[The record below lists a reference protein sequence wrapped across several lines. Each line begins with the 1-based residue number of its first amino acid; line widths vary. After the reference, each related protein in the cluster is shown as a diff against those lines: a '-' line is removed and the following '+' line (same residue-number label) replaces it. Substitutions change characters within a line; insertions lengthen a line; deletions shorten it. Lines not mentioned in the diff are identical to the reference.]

1 MIFNR
6 LFCNRGILFQN
17 FRQHG
22 WIGILYLIT
31 LLFSLPLHIGTEY
44 RDLPQ
49 QITSLFQANGEVQI
63 LFAITFPV
71 AAGIFL
77 FRYVQ
82 SGAPSDLFHSLP
94 LRRKHLLTVNL
105 LTGFMMI
112 LLPIWITT
120 AITGW
125 VWAAL
130 DQPAFIFEASS
141 IWMWGLSMS
150 IYSLFMFMLTVVVG
164 MCIGQSVLQGL
175 TVYALLLLPVVV
187 WFIFSLHLQH
197 YLLGYPYDDIGR
209 NAQNISLLLR
219 MGSISGA
226 PVIGWELI
234 IYTIL
239 TLMFILLSY
248 VFYAKRQVE
257 SATQAVTFTVVK
269 PIFRFGLMF
278 TLVLISGAYFTI
290 IAPRGSSGWGIFGY
304 ILGGVVGYIVAEMII
319 RKTWLIWS
327 GKLLPKMALY
337 GIVAGLILY
346 VPVASWNGYAA
357 RVPELKKVNS
367 IKLGGERYTYTNGVS
382 SKMDDDP
389 FYSSDPEYMKA
400 VIALHQK
407 IVDSDLSLLND
418 PINPGMRNDEYVFI
432 NYKLDNGKVMK
443 RKYYI
448 PEADFRE
455 DLIAL
460 KQSRDYKKFTY
471 DTYKL
476 EEDALSIG
484 IRSSISSYRKVYI
497 SNPEQVRE
505 FKELLS
511 QDIMDQTYEE
521 QRSPW
526 QSFANAEIN
535 QDSSFENPSQP
546 KEMSYF
552 EIKPSYD
559 RVLGWLKENKYY
571 EQLDFPTEEVA
582 SAQFVKQEINSPG
595 NPQFV
600 YPQSEYVD
608 GNVNGNKQVATK
620 NKKIISDLLKRQRSA
635 YQTEK
640 DTLYQI
646 KLNVTRGE
654 NIYMMLKEEDLTEEM
669 KAILAGQ

>member
-31 LLFSLPLHIGTEY
+31 LLFSLPLYIATEY
-44 RDLPQ
+44 REVPQ

-63 LFAITFPV
+63 LFAITLPV

-125 VWAAL
+125 VWGVL
-130 DQPAFIFEASS
+130 DQPAFIFGGSS

-187 WFIFSLHLQH
+187 WFILSLHLQH
-197 YLLGYPYDDIGR
+197 YLLGYPYDDVGR
-209 NAQNISLLLR
+209 NAEKISLVLR
-219 MGSISGA
+219 MASISGA

-234 IYTIL
+234 IYSLL
-239 TLMFILLSY
+239 TLLFIPLSY

-257 SATQAVTFTVVK
+257 SATQAVTFTLVK

-278 TLVLISGAYFTI
+278 TLVLIGGAYFTI
-290 IAPRGSSGWGIFGY
+290 IAPRESSGWGIFGY
-304 ILGGVVGYIVAEMII
+304 ILGGIVGYIVAEMII

-327 GKLLPKMALY
+327 SKLLPKFALY

-346 VPVASWNGYAA
+346 VPVADWNGYAA
-357 RVPELKKVNS
+357 RVPELNKVNS

-382 SKMDDDP
+382 QKMDDAL
-389 FYSSDPEYMKA
+389 FYSNDAEYMEA
-400 VIALHQK
+400 VLALHQK
-407 IVDSDLSLLND
+407 IVDSDLPLLDASFNQ
-418 PINPGMRNDEYVFI
+418 GMRNDEYVFI
-432 NYKLDNGKVMK
+432 NYKLNNGKVMK

-448 PEADFRE
+448 PEAEFHQE
-455 DLIAL
+455 LMAL

-484 IRSSISSYRKVYI
+484 LRSTISSYRKVYI

-505 FKELLS
+505 FKELLK
-511 QDIMDQTYEE
+511 QDILDQTYEE

-526 QSFANAEIN
+526 QSFAFAEMN
-535 QDSSFENPSQP
+535 QASSSSNSNQP
-546 KEMSYF
+546 KEMWNF
-552 EIKPSYD
+552 EIKPNFE
-559 RVLGWLKENKYY
+559 RVLAWLKENHLYD
-571 EQLDFPTEEVA
+571 QLQVPADEIA
-582 SAQFVKQEINSPG
+582 SAQFAKQEIDSPG
-595 NPQFV
+595 NPKTI
-600 YPQSEYVD
+600 YPQSEYID
-608 GNVNGNKQVATK
+608 DNLNGNKQVATK
-620 NKKIISDLLKRQRSA
+620 NKKIISDLLKRQRSG
-635 YQTEK
+635 YQTDK

-654 NIYMMLKEEDLTEEM
+654 NIYMILKEEDLTEEM
-669 KAILAGQ
+669 KAILVGQ

>member
-130 DQPAFIFEASS
+130 DQPAFIFEGSS

-197 YLLGYPYDDIGR
+197 YLLGYPYDEVER
-209 NAQNISLLLR
+209 NAEKISLVLR
-219 MGSISGA
+219 MASISGA

-234 IYTIL
+234 IYSIL
-239 TLMFILLSY
+239 TLLFIPLSY

-257 SATQAVTFTVVK
+257 SATQAVTFTLVK

-304 ILGGVVGYIVAEMII
+304 ILGGIVGYIVAEMII

-327 GKLLPKMALY
+327 SKLLPKMALY

-357 RVPELKKVNS
+357 RVPELNKVNS

-382 SKMDDDP
+382 SKLDEGP
-389 FYSSDPEYMKA
+389 FYSSDSEYMKA

-407 IVDSDLSLLND
+407 IVDSDLSLLDD

-448 PEADFRE
+448 PEAEFRQE
-455 DLIAL
+455 LMTL
-460 KQSRDYKKFTY
+460 KQTQDYKRVAF

-484 IRSSISSYRKVYI
+484 IRSTISPYLKVYI
-497 SNPEQVRE
+497 SNPQQVRE
-505 FKELLS
+505 FKELLK

-526 QSFANAEIN
+526 QSFAFAEMN
-535 QDSSFENPSQP
+535 QESTSNDPFQP
-546 KEMSYF
+546 KEMWNF

-559 RVLGWLKENKYY
+559 RVLGWLKENKLY
-571 EQLDFPTEEVA
+571 EQLEFSVDEVA
-582 SAQFVKQEINSPG
+582 SAQFVKQEVNSPG
-595 NPQFV
+595 NPQLL

-608 GNVNGNKQVATK
+608 GNATGNKQIATK
-620 NKKIISDLLKRQRSA
+620 NKKIISQLLKRQRSG
-635 YQTEK
+635 YQTER
-640 DTLYQI
+640 DTIYQI
-646 KLNVTRGE
+646 KLNVTQGE
-654 NIYMMLKEEDLTEEM
+654 NIYMILKEEDLTQEM

>member
-6 LFCNRGILFQN
+6 LFCNRGILIQN

-31 LLFSLPLHIGTEY
+31 LLFSLPLYIGTEY
-44 RDLPQ
+44 RDVPQ
-49 QITSLFQANGEVQI
+49 QISSLFQANGEVQI

-105 LTGFMMI
+105 LTGFIMI
-112 LLPIWITT
+112 LIPIWITT

-125 VWAAL
+125 VWAVL
-130 DQPAFIFEASS
+130 DQPVFIFGGSE

-187 WFIFSLHLQH
+187 WFILSLHLQH
-197 YLLGYPYDDIGR
+197 YLLGYPYDEVGR
-209 NAQNISLLLR
+209 SAEKISLVLR
-219 MGSISGA
+219 MASISGY
-226 PVIGWELI
+226 PVIRWELI
-234 IYTIL
+234 VYSIL
-239 TLMFILLSY
+239 TLLFIPLTYL
-248 VFYAKRQVE
+248 FYAKRQVE
-257 SATQAVTFTVVK
+257 SATQAVTFALIK

-278 TLVLISGAYFTI
+278 TLVLIGGAYFTI
-290 IAPRGSSGWGIFGY
+290 IAPKGSSGWGIFGY
-304 ILGGVVGYIVAEMII
+304 VLGGVVGYVCAEMII

-327 GKLLPKMALY
+327 SRLLPKLALY
-337 GIVAGLILY
+337 SIVAGLILY
-346 VPVASWNGYAA
+346 IPVADWNGYAA
-357 RVPELKKVNS
+357 RVPDINKVNS
-367 IKLGGERYTYTNGVS
+367 IKLGGERYTYTNGVTV
-382 SKMDDDP
+382 KMDDSP
-389 FYSSDPEYMKA
+389 FYSDDPEYMEA

-407 IVDSDLSLLND
+407 IVDSDLPLLVD
-418 PINPGMRNDEYVFI
+418 PINAGMRNEEYVFI

-448 PEADFRE
+448 PEPEFRQE
-455 DLIAL
+455 LMAL
-460 KQSRDYKKFTY
+460 KQSQAYKKFAF

-476 EEDALSIG
+476 DEDALSIG
-484 IRSSISSYRKVYI
+484 IRSMISSYRKVYI

-505 FKELLS
+505 FKELLK
-511 QDIMDQTYEE
+511 QDIMDQSYEE

-526 QSFANAEIN
+526 QSFANAEMN
-535 QDSSFENPSQP
+535 QEPASNDPSRP
-546 KEMSYF
+546 KEMWNF

-559 RVLGWLKENKYY
+559 RALGWLKENNLY
-571 EQLDFPTEEVA
+571 EQLEFPVDEVA

-595 NPQFV
+595 NPQSV

-608 GNVNGNKQVATK
+608 GNANGNKQVATK
-620 NKKIISDLLKRQRSA
+620 NKKIISELLKRQRSG
-635 YQTEK
+635 YETER
-640 DTLYQI
+640 DTVYQI

-654 NIYMMLKEEDLTEEM
+654 NIYMILKEEDLTEEM
-669 KAILAGQ
+669 KAILVKP

>member
-22 WIGILYLIT
+22 WIGILYLLT
-31 LLFSLPLHIGTEY
+31 LLFSLPLYIGTEY
-44 RDLPQ
+44 REVPQ

-105 LTGFMMI
+105 VTGFIMI

-125 VWAAL
+125 VWAAV
-130 DQPAFIFEASS
+130 DQPAFIFGGSS

-197 YLLGYPYDDIGR
+197 YLLGYPYDDVGR
-209 NAQNISLLLR
+209 NAEKISLVLR
-219 MGSISGA
+219 MASISGA

-234 IYTIL
+234 IYSIL
-239 TLMFILLSY
+239 TLFFIPLSY

-257 SATQAVTFTVVK
+257 SATQAVTFTLVK

-278 TLVLISGAYFTI
+278 TLVLIGGAYFTI
-290 IAPRGSSGWGIFGY
+290 IAPRGSSGWGVFGY

-327 GKLLPKMALY
+327 SKLLPRFALY

-357 RVPELKKVNS
+357 RVPELNKVNS

-382 SKMDDDP
+382 LKLDDGP
-389 FYSSDPEYMKA
+389 FYSSDSEYMKA
-400 VIALHQK
+400 VVALHQK
-407 IVDSDLSLLND
+407 IVDSDLSLLDD
-418 PINPGMRNDEYVFI
+418 PINPGIRNDEYVFI

-448 PEADFRE
+448 PEAEFRQE
-455 DLIAL
+455 LMTL
-460 KQSRDYKKFTY
+460 KQTQDYKKVAY

-484 IRSSISSYRKVYI
+484 IRSSISQYRKVYI

-571 EQLDFPTEEVA
+571 EQLDFPAEEVA

-608 GNVNGNKQVATK
+608 GNVGNKQVATK

>member
-31 LLFSLPLHIGTEY
+31 LLFSLPLHISTEY

-105 LTGFMMI
+105 LTGFVMT
-112 LLPIWITT
+112 LVPIWITT
-120 AITGW
+120 AVTGW
-125 VWAAL
+125 VWAVL
-130 DQPAFIFEASS
+130 DKPAYIFGGSS

-175 TVYALLLLPVVV
+175 TVYAILLLPVVV
-187 WFIFSLHLQH
+187 WFIFSLHLQN
-197 YLLGYPYDDIGR
+197 YLLGYPYDGVGR
-209 NAQNISLLLR
+209 SAEKISLVLR

-234 IYTIL
+234 IYSIL
-239 TLMFILLSY
+239 TLLFIPLSY
-248 VFYAKRQVE
+248 VFYAKRKVE
-257 SATQAVTFTVVK
+257 SATQAVTFKLVK

-278 TLVLISGAYFTI
+278 TLVLIGGAYFTI

-304 ILGGVVGYIVAEMII
+304 ILGGVVGYIFAEMII

-327 GKLLPKMALY
+327 SKLLPKFALY

-357 RVPELKKVNS
+357 RVPELNKVNS
-367 IKLGGERYTYTNGVS
+367 IKLGGERYSYTNGVS
-382 SKMDDDP
+382 LKLDDSP
-389 FYSSDPEYMKA
+389 FYSDDPDFLEA
-400 VIALHQK
+400 VLALHHK
-407 IVDSDLSLLND
+407 IIDSDLPLLDPVNPND
-418 PINPGMRNDEYVFI
+418 YDEYVSI

-443 RKYYI
+443 RRYQI
-448 PEADFRE
+448 PEIHFRQE
-455 DLIAL
+455 LMVL
-460 KQSRDYKKFTY
+460 KQTQAYKSVAY

-505 FKELLS
+505 FKELLK
-511 QDIMDQTYEE
+511 QDMLDQTYEE

-526 QSFANAEIN
+526 QSFAYAEMN
-535 QDSSFENPSQP
+535 QNSTSSDPYQP
-546 KEMSYF
+546 KEMWNF
-552 EIKPSYD
+552 DIKPSYK
-559 RVLGWLKENKYY
+559 RVLAWLKDNNLY
-571 EQLDFPTEEVA
+571 EQLQVPVDEIA
-582 SAQFVKQEINSPG
+582 SAQFVKQEIDSPG
-595 NPQFV
+595 YPKTA
-600 YPQSEYVD
+600 YPQSEYID
-608 GNVNGNKQVATK
+608 DNLSGNKQVATK
-620 NKKIISDLLKRQRSA
+620 NKKIISQLLKRQRSG
-635 YQTEK
+635 YQTER
-640 DTLYQI
+640 DTIYQI
-646 KLNVTRGE
+646 KLNVTQGE
-654 NIYMMLKEEDLTEEM
+654 NIYMILKEEDLTEEM
-669 KAILAGQ
+669 KAILAEQ

>member
-31 LLFSLPLHIGTEY
+31 LLFSLPLYIGTAY
-44 RDLPQ
+44 RELPQ

-105 LTGFMMI
+105 LTGFVMT
-112 LLPIWITT
+112 LVPIWITT
-120 AITGW
+120 AVTGW
-125 VWAAL
+125 VWAVL
-130 DQPAFIFEASS
+130 DKPAYIFGGSS

-175 TVYALLLLPVVV
+175 TVYAILLLPVVV
-187 WFIFSLHLQH
+187 WFIFSLHLQN
-197 YLLGYPYDDIGR
+197 YLLGYPYDGVGR
-209 NAQNISLLLR
+209 SAEKISLVLR

-234 IYTIL
+234 IYSIL
-239 TLMFILLSY
+239 TLLFIPLSY
-248 VFYAKRQVE
+248 VFYAKRKVE
-257 SATQAVTFTVVK
+257 SATQAVTFKLVK

-278 TLVLISGAYFTI
+278 TLVLIGGAYFTI

-304 ILGGVVGYIVAEMII
+304 ILGGVVGYIFAEMII

-327 GKLLPKMALY
+327 SKLLPKFALY

-357 RVPELKKVNS
+357 RVPELNKVNS
-367 IKLGGERYTYTNGVS
+367 IKLGGERYSYTNGVS
-382 SKMDDDP
+382 LKLDDSP
-389 FYSSDPEYMKA
+389 FYSDDPDFLEA
-400 VIALHQK
+400 VLALHHK
-407 IVDSDLSLLND
+407 IIDSDLPLLDPVNPND
-418 PINPGMRNDEYVFI
+418 YDEYVSI

-443 RKYYI
+443 RRYQI
-448 PEADFRE
+448 PEIHFRQE
-455 DLIAL
+455 LMVL
-460 KQSRDYKKFTY
+460 KQTQAYKSVAY

-505 FKELLS
+505 FKELLK
-511 QDIMDQTYEE
+511 QDMLDQTYEE

-526 QSFANAEIN
+526 QSFAFAELN
-535 QDSSFENPSQP
+535 QDSAPSNPNQP
-546 KEMSYF
+546 KEMWNF
-552 EIKPSYD
+552 EIKPSFE
-559 RVLGWLKENKYY
+559 RVLAWLRENKLYD
-571 EQLDFPTEEVA
+571 QLQIPADEIA

-595 NPQFV
+595 YPKTA
-600 YPQSEYVD
+600 YPQSEYID
-608 GNVNGNKQVATK
+608 DNLSGNKQVATK
-620 NKKIISDLLKRQRSA
+620 NKKIISQLLKRQRSG
-635 YQTEK
+635 YQTER
-640 DTLYQI
+640 DTIYQI
-646 KLNVTRGE
+646 KLNVTQGE
-654 NIYMMLKEEDLTEEM
+654 NIYMILKEEDLTEEM
-669 KAILAGQ
+669 KAILAEQ

>member
-31 LLFSLPLHIGTEY
+31 LLFSLPLYIATVY
-44 RDLPQ
+44 REVPQ

-125 VWAAL
+125 VWGVL
-130 DQPAFIFEASS
+130 DQPAFIFGGSS

-187 WFIFSLHLQH
+187 WFILSLHLQH
-197 YLLGYPYDDIGR
+197 YLLGYPYDDVGR
-209 NAQNISLLLR
+209 NAEKISLVLR
-219 MGSISGA
+219 MASISGA

-234 IYTIL
+234 IYSLL
-239 TLMFILLSY
+239 TLLFIPLSY

-257 SATQAVTFTVVK
+257 SATQAVTFTLVK

-278 TLVLISGAYFTI
+278 TLVLIGGAYFTI
-290 IAPRGSSGWGIFGY
+290 IAPRESSGWGIFGY
-304 ILGGVVGYIVAEMII
+304 ILGGIVGYIVAEMII

-327 GKLLPKMALY
+327 SKLLPKFALY

-346 VPVASWNGYAA
+346 VPVADWNGYAA
-357 RVPELKKVNS
+357 RVPELNKVNS

-382 SKMDDDP
+382 QKMDDAP
-389 FYSSDPEYMKA
+389 FYSNDAEYMEA
-400 VIALHQK
+400 VLALHQK
-407 IVDSDLSLLND
+407 IVDSDLPLLDASFNQ
-418 PINPGMRNDEYVFI
+418 GMRNDEYVFI
-432 NYKLDNGKVMK
+432 NYKLNNGKVMK

-448 PEADFRE
+448 PEAEFHQE
-455 DLIAL
+455 LMAL

-484 IRSSISSYRKVYI
+484 LRSTISSYRKVYI

-505 FKELLS
+505 FKELLK
-511 QDIMDQTYEE
+511 QDILDQTYEE

-526 QSFANAEIN
+526 QSFAFAEMN
-535 QDSSFENPSQP
+535 QESSSSNSNQP
-546 KEMSYF
+546 KEMWNF
-552 EIKPSYD
+552 EIKPNFE
-559 RVLGWLKENKYY
+559 RVLAWLKENHLYD
-571 EQLDFPTEEVA
+571 QLQVPADEIA
-582 SAQFVKQEINSPG
+582 SAQFAKQEIDSPG
-595 NPQFV
+595 NPKTI
-600 YPQSEYVD
+600 YPQSEYID
-608 GNVNGNKQVATK
+608 DNLNGNKQVATK
-620 NKKIISDLLKRQRSA
+620 NKKIISQLLKRQRSG

-640 DTLYQI
+640 DTIYQI

-654 NIYMMLKEEDLTEEM
+654 NIYMILKEEDLTEEM
-669 KAILAGQ
+669 KAILVGQ

>member
-22 WIGILYLIT
+22 WIGILYLLT
-31 LLFSLPLHIGTEY
+31 LLFSLPLYIGTEY
-44 RDLPQ
+44 REVPQ
-49 QITSLFQANGEVQI
+49 RITSLFQANGEVQI

-77 FRYVQ
+77 FRYMQ

-105 LTGFMMI
+105 LTGFVVI
-112 LLPIWITT
+112 LVPVWITA

-125 VWAAL
+125 VWAVL
-130 DQPAFIFEASS
+130 DHPAFTFGGSS

-197 YLLGYPYDDIGR
+197 YLLGYPYDDVGR
-209 NAQNISLLLR
+209 NAEKISLVLR

-234 IYTIL
+234 IYSIL
-239 TLMFILLSY
+239 TLLFILLSY

-257 SATQAVTFTVVK
+257 SATQAVTFTLVK

-327 GKLLPKMALY
+327 SKLLPKMVLY

-357 RVPELKKVNS
+357 RVPELNKVNS

-382 SKMDDDP
+382 AKMDDGP
-389 FYSSDPEYMKA
+389 FYSSDSEYMKA

-407 IVDSDLSLLND
+407 IVDSDLSLLD
-418 PINPGMRNDEYVFI
+418 DSINPGMRNDEYVFI

-448 PEADFRE
+448 PEAEFRQE
-455 DLIAL
+455 LMTL
-460 KQSRDYKKFTY
+460 KQTQDYKRVAY

-484 IRSSISSYRKVYI
+484 IRSTLSPYLKVYI
-497 SNPEQVRE
+497 SNPQQVRE
-505 FKELLS
+505 FKELLK

-526 QSFANAEIN
+526 QSFAFAELN
-535 QDSSFENPSQP
+535 QDSAPSNPNQP
-546 KEMSYF
+546 KEMWNF

-559 RVLGWLKENKYY
+559 RVLGWLKENKLY
-571 EQLDFPTEEVA
+571 EQLEFSVDEVA
-582 SAQFVKQEINSPG
+582 SAQFVKQEVNSPG
-595 NPQFV
+595 NPQLL

-608 GNVNGNKQVATK
+608 GNAAGNKQIATK
-620 NKKIISDLLKRQRSA
+620 NKKIISQLLNRQRSG
-635 YQTEK
+635 YQTER
-640 DTLYQI
+640 DTIYQI
-646 KLNVTRGE
+646 KLNVTQGE
-654 NIYMMLKEEDLTEEM
+654 NIYMILKEEDLTEEM